1 MKNNLFNKKCSQD
14 APALWISKKY
24 LSFRD
29 KDNTM
34 TKVISGKELSIKLK
48 AEMAAQVRTSTIIN
62 LISAEWWK

>member
-1 MKNNLFNKKCSQD
+1 MRSRCSG
-14 APALWISKKY
+14 IMYFEKY

-48 AEMAAQVRTSTIIN
+48 AEMAAQVRRHR
-62 LISAEWWK
+62 L

>member
-1 MKNNLFNKKCSQD
+1 MKNNLFNKKCAQD
-14 APALWISKKY
+14 APALCILKKY

>member
-1 MKNNLFNKKCSQD
+1 MRSRYSGIMDFEKNT
-14 APALWISKKY
+14 Y
-24 LSFRD
+24 LVGD
-29 KDNTM
+29 KDNAM

>member
-1 MKNNLFNKKCSQD
+1 MDFEKNT
-14 APALWISKKY
+14 Y
-24 LSFRD
+24 LVGD
-29 KDNTM
+29 KDNAM

>member
-1 MKNNLFNKKCSQD
+1 MLRHYGFR
-14 APALWISKKY
+14 KKY
-24 LSFRD
+24 LSFGD

-48 AEMAAQVRTSTIIN
+48 AEMAAQVSTSTIIN